1 MKSKLLL
8 LGMSGLALTWG
19 TGFAEAGVIRATAK
33 GIGEGSATIV
43 RSTPDAASDAAGGLA
58 TAGKATGGAVKTGAT
73 SVGKG
78 VTAAPG
84 LAGRGTVGA
93 AKAAKAIWKAAW

>member
-1 MKSKLLL
+1 MKSKLMLL
-8 LGMSGLALTWG
+8 AMSGLALSWG
-19 TGFAEAGVIRATAK
+19 TGLAQAGVIRATAK
-33 GIGEGSATIV
+33 GISEGSATIV
-43 RSTPDAASDAAGGLA
+43 KNTPDAASDAASGLA
-58 TAGKATGGAVKTGAT
+58 TAGKATGGVVKTGAT

-84 LAGRGTVGA
+84 LAERGSVGA